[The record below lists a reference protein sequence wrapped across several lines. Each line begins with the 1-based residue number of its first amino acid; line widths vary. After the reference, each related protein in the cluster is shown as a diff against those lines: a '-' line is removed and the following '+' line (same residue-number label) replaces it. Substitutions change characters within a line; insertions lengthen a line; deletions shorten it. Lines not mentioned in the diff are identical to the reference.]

1 MLSKSTD
8 AIAGVTL
15 KLAHTA
21 KCPKSE
27 VTIFIVLLGLMCLA
41 ITAAVHA

>member
-27 VTIFIVLLGLMCLA
+27 VTKFIVLLGVMHVI
-41 ITAAVHA
+41 ITAAA